1 MQRNKMKPLWFALL
15 TLGLAAPVLSLQV
28 SCEIKPISEL
38 SPEDGIVRLRGLHK
52 DESWERL
59 IQEVNEY
66 RSRFPYSQYA
76 SEAELLQGDAF
87 FRTKRFPEA
96 ISNYEDFVRRNPSHP
111 QADFALFR
119 VAKSFDLQ
127 CPEDEQREQATTQR
141 ALDKYA
147 ELKRRF
153 PRSQHIAESNDRS
166 AVLRK
171 RLADHHI
178 FVANFYWKKSLFHA
192 ALNRYLYVVD
202 TFDEQ
207 KDLQVLALQRASESY
222 LWLAKELERNPKSDA
237 VSFYTSQTPDQ
248 LKQKSAEL
256 IAKRKSLLGSQ
267 PTKTSEK
274 EG

>member
-1 MQRNKMKPLWFALL
+1 MQRIKLKPIWVALL
-15 TLGLAAPVLSLQV
+15 TLGLGVPALTLQV

-38 SPEDGIVRLRGLHK
+38 SPEDGIVRLRGLHN

-76 SEAELLQGDAF
+76 SEAELLQGDAY
-87 FRTKRFPEA
+87 FRTKRYPEA
-96 ISNYEDFVRRNPSHP
+96 ISNYEDFVKRNPSHP
-111 QADFALFR
+111 QADFALLR

-127 CPEDEQREQATTQR
+127 SPEDEEREQATTQR

-153 PRSQHIAESNDRS
+153 PRSQHVAESDERS

-178 FVANFYWKKSLFHA
+178 FIANFYWKKNLYHA
-192 ALNRYLYVVD
+192 ALNRYLYVAN
-202 TFDEQ
+202 TFEEQ
-207 KDLQVLALQRASESY
+207 KELQAFALQRASESY

-237 VSFYTSQTPDQ
+237 VSFFTAQTPEQ
-248 LKQKSAEL
+248 LKEKSAEL
-256 IAKRKSLLGSQ
+256 LAKRKSLLGVQS
-267 PTKTSEK
+267 PKTPEK